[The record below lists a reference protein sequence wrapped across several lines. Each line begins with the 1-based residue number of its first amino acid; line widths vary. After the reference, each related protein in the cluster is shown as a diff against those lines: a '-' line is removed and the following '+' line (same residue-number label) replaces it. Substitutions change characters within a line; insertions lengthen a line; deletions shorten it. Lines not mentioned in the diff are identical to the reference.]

1 MIQADRILKPNTFT
15 TFTTSAYRG
24 HLPAVHGFKYIGK

>member
-1 MIQADRILKPNTFT
+1 MIQAERTLKPNTFT
-15 TFTTSAYRG
+15 TSAYGG